1 MAVQKPKKIVVIGGG
16 TGTFTVL
23 TGLKKYPVELT
34 AIVAM
39 SDSGGSTGVLRDEL
53 GVLPPGDVARC
64 LVALSRQDV
73 LMRALMDYRFDNG
86 KLKGHRF
93 GNLLLSALEK
103 TTGSFDKAVEK
114 ASDILRTNG
123 RVIPS
128 TLNNVHLMAQ
138 VGARTIKGEE
148 KIQMTKMNGSL
159 KKLWL
164 EPTGR
169 ANPKA
174 LMAIHAADAI
184 IIGPGGFYSSVLP
197 NLLVHGIP
205 QAIRGSK
212 AKKIY
217 ICNLM
222 TKAEHTRDYSVAR
235 YTADV
240 ERYLGASVDAVIYNN
255 KTPVPEVLKRYAREG
270 DTLVSWD
277 DLPKGVECVGANL
290 LSKQDTKFR
299 KIGTPGKEASLVRHD
314 SAKLA
319 ATITKLLKIQK
330 AAVLSPLQ
338 GKTAVLA

>member
-1 MAVQKPKKIVVIGGG
+1 MASKPKKRKKVVVIGGG

-23 TGLKKYPVELT
+23 SGLKKYPLNLT

-53 GVLPPGDVARC
+53 GVLPPGDVVRC
-64 LVALSRQDV
+64 LIALSRQDA

-123 RVIPS
+123 RVVPS
-128 TLNNVHLMAQ
+128 TLDKVTLVAR
-138 VGARTIKGEE
+138 VGSRTVRTEE

-164 EPTGR
+164 EPAGR

-174 LMAIHAADAI
+174 LKAIAEADAI
-184 IIGPGGFYSSVLP
+184 VIGPGGFYSAVAP
-197 NLLVHGIP
+197 NLLVGGISA
-205 QAIRGSK
+205 AIRKSR
-212 AKKIY
+212 AKKIF

-222 TKAEHTRDYSVAR
+222 TKKEHTRDFTVAD
-235 YTADV
+235 YTRDV
-240 ERYLGASVDAVIYNN
+240 EKYLRGKVDVVVYNN
-255 KTPVPEVLKRYAREG
+255 RMPSARVMKRYARKG
-270 DTLVSWD
+270 DTITSWTE
-277 DLPKGVECVGANL
+277 LPKGHTLVGVPL
-290 LSKQDTKFR
+290 MSERIHDTN
-299 KIGTPGKEASLVRHD
+299 KIGTPAKEASLVRHD
-314 SAKLA
+314 PVKLA
-319 ATITKLLKIQK
+319 QVIER
-330 AAVLSPLQ
+330 VLNR
-338 GKTAVLA
+338 K